1 MTFDENTRRKVEKL
15 AKLIIRKQHDYGPG
29 NILKSPID
37 PKLGVL
43 VRLND
48 KLQRAA
54 NLIEKDVDPANESL
68 LDTAMDIAGYGMI
81 LWMLIDDTF
90 ELPLEEK

>member
-1 MTFDENTRRKVEKL
+1 MTFDDNTKKKSEKL
-15 AKLIIRKQHDYGPG
+15 AKLIIKKQHDYGPG

-54 NLIEKDVDPANESL
+54 NLIEKSVDPENESL
-68 LDTAMDIAGYGMI
+68 LDTAMDIAGYGII
-81 LWMLIDDTF
+81 LWMLIDDSF
-90 ELPLEEK
+90 DLPLEGR